1 MRNIG
6 RNTEH
11 ASTAS
16 RRDAILVKKNYTLYR
31 ETEIISDNTK
41 TGPNG
46 EDAGE
51 MVINVGPQHPATH
64 GVLHLVITLQGETIK
79 KMEPHL
85 GYIHRSIE
93 KMCESLSYRQ
103 FIYVTSRM
111 DYLSAHIN
119 NHACAM
125 CVEKGLQI
133 EIPPRAQVIRVL
145 MGELTRVA
153 SHELWWG
160 ALAMDVGAF
169 TPFFYAF
176 RERETIN
183 DIMEE
188 TCGARLTM
196 NYMVPGGVMYDLHP
210 NFQQRVKDF
219 IKLFKSKIDEYDD
232 LVTGNIIFQNRT
244 KGIGVISKEDAISFG
259 CTGPV
264 GRGSGVHC
272 DIRKLYPYEVYDKV
286 QFEEIIETAGDSF
299 ARYLVRIKEM
309 RQSIHIIEQL
319 IDNIPEGDFQA
330 KTKAVLKLPKGEF
343 YSRVET
349 ARGELGVYIVSEGGT
364 TPYRIKFRSPG
375 FSNLSAL
382 EHMVRGSKIGDLMA
396 TMGTLDLVI
405 PDIDR

>member
-1 MRNIG
+1 
-6 RNTEH
+6 
-11 ASTAS
+11 
-16 RRDAILVKKNYTLYR
+16 
-31 ETEIISDNTK
+31 
-41 TGPNG
+41 
-46 EDAGE
+46 
-51 MVINVGPQHPATH
+51 
-64 GVLHLVITLQGETIK
+64 VLHLVITLNGETIK
-79 KMEPHL
+79 KVEPHL

-125 CVEKGLQI
+125 CVEKGLQV
-133 EIPPRAQVIRVL
+133 EVPPRAQVIRVL
-145 MGELTRVA
+145 MDELTRIA

-160 ALAMDVGAF
+160 AMAMDVGAF
-169 TPFFYAF
+169 TPFFHAF
-176 RERETIN
+176 RERESIN

-196 NYMVPGGVMYDLHP
+196 NYMVPGGVMHDIHP
-210 NFQQRVKDF
+210 NFQKRVKDF
-219 IKLFKSKIDEYDD
+219 LQLYKSKVHEYDEM
-232 LVTGNIIFQNRT
+232 VTGNVIFQNRM
-244 KGIGVISKEDAISFG
+244 KGVGIISAEDAISYG

-264 GRGSGVHC
+264 ARGSGVSC

-286 QFEEIIETAGDSF
+286 EFDEVLETAGDSF

-309 RQSIHIIEQL
+309 NQSIRIIEQL

-343 YSRVET
+343 YTRVET

-375 FSNLSAL
+375 FSNLSVLDKIA
-382 EHMVRGSKIGDLMA
+382 RGGKIGDLIAM
-396 TMGTLDLVI
+396 MGTLDLVI